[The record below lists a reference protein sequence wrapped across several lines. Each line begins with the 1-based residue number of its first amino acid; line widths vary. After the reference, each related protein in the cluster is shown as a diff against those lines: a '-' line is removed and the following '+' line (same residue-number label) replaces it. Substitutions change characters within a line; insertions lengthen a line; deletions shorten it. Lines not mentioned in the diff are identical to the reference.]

1 MSVHC
6 RLRQVRDL
14 RYASLRVSM
23 PFRVSLHVYSLCDR
37 LAQRPHAAPGRFC
50 ISACMYRERAV
61 FYAGSGE
68 NYPSVGRE
76 LPGSPRGS
84 LGDYHSLGSPR
95 GSFFAVWPRTFDP
108 SVVTNFALASC
119 CLLLFCKLINLM
131 VLHDVARRAAISLGL
146 TECAFLLPC

>member
-61 FYAGSGE
+61 FYFGSGRERTTLGE
-68 NYPSVGRE
+68 NYPSAGRE

-95 GSFFAVWPRTFDP
+95 GSFFAV
-108 SVVTNFALASC
+108 
-119 CLLLFCKLINLM
+119 
-131 VLHDVARRAAISLGL
+131 
-146 TECAFLLPC
+146 